1 MLRRIKCYKKLE
13 GNKEKVT
20 KVSLGFFS
28 SVFSQ
33 VDVCALVHAHIAKQH
48 FLPQKVRAFFP
59 QHFDHNHRN
68 SAKDKTLKSENS
80 CGNVWI
86 CPFMVQ
92 HTAFLRSACTF
103 ALNWC

>member
-1 MLRRIKCYKKLE
+1 MLRRIKCCKKLE

-20 KVSLGFFS
+20 KVSLGFFL
-28 SVFSQ
+28 VFFASRC
-33 VDVCALVHAHIAKQH
+33 VCACAHIAKQH
-48 FLPQKVRAFFP
+48 FLPQKMRAFFP